1 MTQFPSTRNFA
12 GVTIFITMTLNNK
25 QQTPRWVKVSGVI
38 TIILIL
44 GLVIL
49 HLTGH
54 NFHHR

>member
-1 MTQFPSTRNFA
+1 
-12 GVTIFITMTLNNK
+12 MTLNNK
-25 QQTPRWVKVSGVI
+25 QQTPRWVKVSDVI